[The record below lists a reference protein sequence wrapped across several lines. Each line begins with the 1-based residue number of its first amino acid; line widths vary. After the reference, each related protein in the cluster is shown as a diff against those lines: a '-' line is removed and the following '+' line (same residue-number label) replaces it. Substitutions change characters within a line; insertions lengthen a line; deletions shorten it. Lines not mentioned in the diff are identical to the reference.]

1 MTTPKD
7 FGFNDDINMLKDT
20 YAKFLLEQKTIEALR
35 PSLSGT
41 EDPYHGAP
49 RQAFFDAQNWQK
61 TVELGMHAVAIP
73 EAQGG
78 IGMGLVAATAI
89 AEEIGRSAL
98 PTPLS
103 NNLLATFLLRAAN
116 TQSANQLR
124 EEMAEG
130 ISVGLALYG
139 EDGSL
144 ETDSTDVQ
152 FLQGKLVGTAWYVTD
167 AQKCEVLYN

>member
-73 EAQGG
+73 EAQGA
-78 IGMGLVAATAI
+78 LVWAWLPRLQSQKKS
-89 AEEIGRSAL
+89 AEAPYQRH
-98 PTPLS
+98 
-103 NNLLATFLLRAAN
+103 
-116 TQSANQLR
+116 
-124 EEMAEG
+124 
-130 ISVGLALYG
+130 
-139 EDGSL
+139 
-144 ETDSTDVQ
+144 
-152 FLQGKLVGTAWYVTD
+152 
-167 AQKCEVLYN
+167 